1 MKKVIS
7 LMLVLLIL
15 VFSGCGKEE
24 PASTKTES
32 KPKAP
37 VAAETPKNEFL
48 TLMESDKRPIAVMID
63 NDGPSSRPQIGLE
76 SAYMIYEVIVEG
88 GASRIMALF
97 KDASAIE
104 KVGPIRS
111 SRHYFLDFAMEH
123 DAIYCHAGW
132 SPRAASDISSLGI
145 NNVNGIVGNDGAYY
159 YRDST
164 YDNTWHNLYT
174 NLSKLY
180 DYAVD
185 KKGYKSTSDE
195 THTAYNDKDT
205 DLKDEVQIAS
215 EVVLPY
221 STLYKVTYKYN
232 EEDKTYTRYIG
243 QSEHM
248 SQTGKA
254 LTAKNIIICPMRNYP
269 LQDGENKDRQDVVTV
284 GTGEG
289 YYVTN
294 GKADKIT
301 WSKASRGA
309 KTVYKLA
316 NGQPLNL
323 NPGNTYVQIVPVT
336 SEITIK

>member
-7 LMLVLLIL
+7 LMLVLIIL
-15 VFSGCGKEE
+15 VFSGCGKKETVDTNAD
-24 PASTKTES
+24 P

-37 VAAETPKNEFL
+37 VTAKETKDEFL
-48 TLMESDKRPIAVMID
+48 TLMEKDTRPVAVMID

-97 KDASAIE
+97 KDAASIE

-111 SRHYFLDFAMEH
+111 SRHYFLDFVLEH

-132 SPRAASDISSLGI
+132 SPKAASDIPALGV
-145 NNVNGIVGNDGAYY
+145 NNVNGIVGNDGTNF

-180 DYAVD
+180 KYAVD
-185 KKGYKSTSDE
+185 KKGYKADTKV
-195 THTAYNDKDT
+195 THTKYNAKDT
-205 DLKDEVQIAS
+205 ALADDAQSAI

-221 STLYKVTYKYN
+221 SSMYKVTYKYN
-232 EEDKTYTRYIG
+232 EEKKNYTRYIG

-248 SQTGKA
+248 SQTGEA

-284 GTGEG
+284 GSGEG
-289 YYVTN
+289 YYVTD
-294 GKADKIT
+294 GKAVKIT
-301 WSKASRGA
+301 WSKPARNA
-309 KTVYKLA
+309 KTVYTLETGEELK
-316 NGQPLNL
+316 L
-323 NPGNTYVQIVPVT
+323 NPGNTYVQIVPVGN
-336 SEITIK
+336 EITIK